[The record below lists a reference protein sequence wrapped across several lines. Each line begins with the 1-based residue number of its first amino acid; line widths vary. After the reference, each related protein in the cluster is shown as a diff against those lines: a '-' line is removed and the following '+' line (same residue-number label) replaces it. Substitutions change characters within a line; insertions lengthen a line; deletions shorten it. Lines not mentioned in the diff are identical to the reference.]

1 MPCEALLLAA
11 AADGRRS
18 WLDAPKARLVDGNQ
32 DTKRSDHFLTVSRPC
47 QGPAHVGKKKARVM
61 AARCRLTVWRR
72 VLNRVVRTLLR
83 MGLGPRRTYLLTVRG
98 RRSGRLY
105 STPVT
110 LVDEGGQRWLVAPYG
125 EVAWVRN
132 ARAAREV
139 ILRRRRHSEIVA
151 IAELGPQESA
161 PVLKRYVTEVPI
173 TRPYFDAG
181 PHSPV
186 EAFEQEADRHPV
198 FRVGG

>member
-1 MPCEALLLAA
+1 
-11 AADGRRS
+11 
-18 WLDAPKARLVDGNQ
+18 
-32 DTKRSDHFLTVSRPC
+32 
-47 QGPAHVGKKKARVM
+47 M
-61 AARCRLTVWRR
+61 AAQYRLTMWRR
-72 VLNRVVRTLLR
+72 MLNRVVRVLLR

-110 LVDEGGQRWLVAPYG
+110 LVEEGGERWLVAPYG

-132 ARAAREV
+132 ARAAGEV
-139 ILRRRRHSEIVA
+139 ILSRGRHSETVRI
-151 IAELGPQESA
+151 IELGPQESA

-173 TRPYFDAG
+173 IRRYFDAG
-181 PHSPV
+181 PHSSV